1 MAAEPAFLV
10 LTRDTGKFVP
20 EGGGL
25 LHPDRLDDEQ
35 AKKADFLVL
44 DASDA
49 TGALEMLRMVRGHP
63 DTKIYLKPVVLGA
76 GPAQAHPILRE
87 AVDVVGRADPRVR
100 PVAPEQE
107 EFVHHILASRHY
119 RQKIPNVLGQEQ
131 LSLRLL
137 RFMASRDEVEQRPVQ
152 TINALGGYSYPKL
165 DMFFPEEDASIWEL
179 LEELRKQHLIE
190 GRFITRAFHCV
201 HCECAFLN
209 FMETCPDCG
218 SPNLES
224 EEMIHHFRC
233 GYVAAMS
240 EYRQG
245 DVLVCPKCDL
255 GLKHIGVDYDK
266 PSLIFRCNDCRFLF
280 EEPEPS
286 TVCYNCG
293 RRTAPEDQIQR
304 TVRAYSIT
312 ALGSN
317 VALFGQ
323 EQLFDRLLKENLDL
337 IDNESFFRIVKM
349 EMERIQRYG
358 KSTSNLLILE
368 IANLTEAMSRL
379 GDRGVEF
386 YHDMINEIAAE
397 IRASDMMTIV
407 DRSTLNI
414 LLTETDARGADM
426 VTRRII
432 QRLDAIFQEAL
443 SMPSGAKGR
452 ISPVKGATTWD
463 ESMAN

>member
-1 MAAEPAFLV
+1 MALDPVFLV
-10 LTRDTGKFVP
+10 LTHDAAKFVP
-20 EGGGL
+20 EGGARL
-25 LHPDRLDDEQ
+25 SPDNLDDEM
-35 AKKADFLVL
+35 ASRADFFVL
-44 DASDA
+44 DGADA
-49 TGALEMLRMVRGHP
+49 DEAMGMLRDVRGHAN
-63 DTKIYLKPVVLGA
+63 TKVYLKPVVLGA
-76 GPAQAHPILRE
+76 GAAQAHPILRE
-87 AVDVVGRADPRVR
+87 AVDAVGSADERMH

-107 EFVHHILASRHY
+107 ELIHHILASKHY
-119 RQKIPNVLGQEQ
+119 QQKIPNVLGQQQ
-131 LSLRLL
+131 LSMRLL
-137 RFMASRDEVEQRPVQ
+137 RFMASRGSMEQMPVQ
-152 TINALGGYSYPKL
+152 TTSALGGYSYPKL

-240 EYRQG
+240 EYRRG

-266 PSLIFRCNDCRFLF
+266 PSLIFRCNDCQFVF

-304 TVRAYSIT
+304 TVYAYSIT

-323 EQLFDRLLKENLDL
+323 EQLFNRLLKENLEL
-337 IDNESFFRIVKM
+337 IDNESFSRIVKM

-358 KSTSNLLILE
+358 KSTSSLLILD
-368 IANLTEAMSRL
+368 IRNLSEALSRL
-379 GDRGVEF
+379 GERSVEF
-386 YHDMINEIAAE
+386 YRDMANAIVAE
-397 IRASDMMTIV
+397 MRSSDMMTIV
-407 DRSTLNI
+407 GRSVANV
-414 LLTETDARGADM
+414 LLTETDVQGAEA
-426 VTRRII
+426 VKERII

-443 SMPSGAKGR
+443 SMPSGAEGR
-452 ISPVKGATTWD
+452 IEAVEGIQSWD
-463 ESMAN
+463 EGMVA